1 MKNIFRPHGNG
12 GITLPLRGKILLMLM
27 LLMLIVLIATS
38 QGAHPA
44 IAQSGGG
51 YDLTWN
57 TIDGGGAMFS
67 TGGAYSLAGTIGQYD
82 TGTMSGGS
90 YALNGG
96 FWVDFLGNRLM
107 LPLIL
112 K

>member
-1 MKNIFRPHGNG
+1 MNRKISLIM
-12 GITLPLRGKILLMLM
+12 ITL
-27 LLMLIVLIATS
+27 LILIALTTS
-38 QGAHPA
+38 QTIAPA
-44 IAQSGGG
+44 SAQSGGG

-67 TGGAYSLAGTIGQYD
+67 TGGAYSLGGTIGQYD